1 MKLNFYFIL
10 ILFLLHQTRLFGQSS
25 DSTISYIAEWQK
37 GDIKKYKITKRNIE
51 YRNGKE
57 TKNETN
63 SYIARFKIKAAD
75 TNSYAIEY
83 QYEDRLFSNTPEL
96 TTELKNITAKYNIRK
111 VEYTTD
117 EFGAFKEI

>member
-1 MKLNFYFIL
+1 MKLNFYFVL

-63 SYIARFKIKAAD
+63 SYIARFEIKAAD